1 MQSCE
6 RVVMISTISTE
17 LIDMA
22 EIIQQFRDK
31 GLVAHVH
38 NQVTGLLLYSDRYIF
53 HCLESQHGEMD
64 QLKRIMLS
72 YPYQHNP
79 QFIYDKTRVEPRF
92 DSWSMVYVLTET
104 RIQDFIHKQQWSKF
118 NPYLLEGALLD
129 EFMQLIYS
137 YSDTHQSVYFT
148 PHKLLTQDYQFI
160 DQSFVQQKKSYG
172 LAMIGLALIMGLIIY
187 VLDYLGLMSHTNS
200 SRW

>member
-1 MQSCE
+1 M
-6 RVVMISTISTE
+6 
-17 LIDMA
+17 
-22 EIIQQFRDK
+22 
-31 GLVAHVH
+31 
-38 NQVTGLLLYSDRYIF
+38 
-53 HCLESQHGEMD
+53 
-64 QLKRIMLS
+64 
-72 YPYQHNP
+72 
-79 QFIYDKTRVEPRF
+79 
-92 DSWSMVYVLTET
+92 
-104 RIQDFIHKQQWSKF
+104 
-118 NPYLLEGALLD
+118 LD